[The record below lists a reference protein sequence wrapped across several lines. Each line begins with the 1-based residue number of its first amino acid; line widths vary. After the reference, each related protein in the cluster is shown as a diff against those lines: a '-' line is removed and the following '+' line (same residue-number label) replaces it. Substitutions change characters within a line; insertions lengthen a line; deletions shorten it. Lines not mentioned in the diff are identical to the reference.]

1 MPLTPFLRP
10 RTERELSALGTPF
23 TATPASSNSE
33 ETHNTLKFAH
43 RSKHIEIKSF
53 PKQGDKQSVCNPYCS
68 VLVTSVDGFSF
79 QIIDEKSLIKK
90 YQKEISSLKEELQ
103 QLRRGI
109 MGNGGILP
117 TDQEDLVNL
126 KLQVHYTSYTTVG

>member
-1 MPLTPFLRP
+1 
-10 RTERELSALGTPF
+10 
-23 TATPASSNSE
+23 
-33 ETHNTLKFAH
+33 
-43 RSKHIEIKSF
+43 
-53 PKQGDKQSVCNPYCS
+53 
-68 VLVTSVDGFSF
+68 VLVVSVDRFSF

-103 QLRRGI
+103 QLRRGM

-126 KLQVHYTSYTTVG
+126 KLQVCYICYLTVNYSFLSSG